1 MVNAVRVIK
10 KRLSYSAFH
19 LLLYIVFV
27 ISATGAAYAG
37 EPIVVGI
44 VVDGKSS
51 LTERYL
57 LEVSAEL
64 KDLLYEDYPVVFKRL
79 PSFSAHWDVSRA
91 TQALKA
97 ALADPETDIVL
108 CAGILTT
115 LAGGSFDERLQKPV
129 IGGFYLDSEF
139 LRLPVSAQG
148 DSLKENFTFIAIP
161 GRILSD
167 LKAFARLLDSGP
179 VYIALDEAL
188 FRGIADLEDKI
199 DGLAREVGLE
209 LRLVPMGTDADS
221 FLSLLPA
228 NSRAV
233 YLTPPLRMEKE
244 QWQKVIDG
252 LAERKVFTFSFR
264 GEQDVRLGVL
274 AGNTPDLRKRLSR
287 RIALH
292 IRMILDGTPPSEL
305 PVGIPLSEVFF
316 LNMKTA
322 SRINWSPPFDLML
335 QAVLVDRHDSISQGD
350 HLTIRDAM
358 EMAIKNNPSRAVAEA
373 ASIVAEES
381 VGIAKSGLLPQVSSD
396 ASWVR
401 IDRERAEA
409 SLGIFPMRTF
419 SVGVALEQ
427 AIFDDSI
434 ISRYRQARRAL
445 ESSLLEQEAV
455 IQDIMLEAG
464 LRYLALLSAEALY
477 RIELENLTLTQ
488 RNLELARL
496 RRQIGVAGPEE
507 VFRFE
512 SLLSEVRGNVIGRKS
527 QVRNAVTGLN
537 RSMGM
542 DQSAEWMTVPMSKEM
557 AIELFLGEKFINLV
571 QNMESFDR
579 LSAFSIDVAMERL
592 RIRSMEMHIEA
603 QKIEVGRLE
612 RRFYLPK
619 VGGSAHYERRLSEDR
634 PAADI
639 PLPGGISGF
648 DLDPGRDD
656 WSLGIKISFPLFEG
670 GRRVKELSAAKAE
683 LKGLRA
689 ELDRF
694 KQISE
699 QEVRDQ
705 LNALYYSY
713 PNIKLTRVSAEMA
726 RENLNVVRDKYAR
739 GAVSILDLL
748 DAQTQAI
755 AREQAASVAVF
766 AMVSDLLRYQRA
778 ISWMGILRT
787 QEEKADFRE
796 KMEKFLSS
804 EKQVGFTNEN
814 H

>member
-1 MVNAVRVIK
+1 MVIVVRDIK
-10 KRLSYSAFH
+10 KRLSYRAFH
-19 LLLYIVFV
+19 LLLYFMFV
-27 ISATGAAYAG
+27 IHASEAACAG
-37 EPIVVGI
+37 EPVVVGI

-57 LEVSAEL
+57 AEVSGEL
-64 KDLLYEDYPVVFKRL
+64 KALLDEDSPVVFKRL

-91 TQALKA
+91 PQALKA
-97 ALADPETDIVL
+97 ALSDPETDVVL

-115 LAGGSFDERLQKPV
+115 LAAGSFDKRLQKPV

-139 LRLPVSAQG
+139 LELPVPEQG
-148 DSLKENFTFIAIP
+148 DSLKENFTFVATP

-167 LKAFARLLDSGP
+167 LKAFARLLDNAP
-179 VYIALDEAL
+179 VYIALDEVL
-188 FRGIADLEDKI
+188 IRGIADLEDKI
-199 DGLAREVGLE
+199 GGLARKVGLE

-221 FLSLLPA
+221 FLSILPV

-233 YLTPPLRMEKE
+233 YLTPPLRMENK

-252 LAERKVFTFSFR
+252 LAERKVLTFSFR

-274 AGNTPDLRKRLSR
+274 AGNIPDLRKRLSR

-305 PVGIPLSEVFF
+305 PVGFPLTEVFF
-316 LNMKTA
+316 LNLKTA
-322 SRINWSPPFDLML
+322 SRVNWSPPFDLML
-335 QAVLVDRHDSISQGD
+335 QAVLVDRHDAVLGGE

-358 EMAIKNNPSRAVAEA
+358 EMAVQNNPSIAIAEA

-381 VGIAKSGLLPQVSSD
+381 VGIARSGLLPQLSSD

-409 SLGIFPMRTF
+409 SLGIFPLRTF

-434 ISRYRQARRAL
+434 ISRYRQARRAF
-445 ESSLLEQEAV
+445 ESSQLDQEAV

-464 LRYLALLSAEALY
+464 LRYLAVLSAEALY
-477 RIELENLTLTQ
+477 RIELENLALTQ

-496 RRQIGVAGPEE
+496 RRQIGAAGPEE

-512 SLLSEVRGNVIGRKS
+512 SLLAEVRADVIGRKS
-527 QVRNAVTGLN
+527 QVRKAVTGLN

-542 DQSAEWMTVPMSKEM
+542 DQSAEWTTVPMSKEA
-557 AIELFLGEKFINLV
+557 AIELFLGEKFIRLV
-571 QNMESFDR
+571 ENMESFDR
-579 LSAFSIDVAMERL
+579 LRAFSIDVAMERL
-592 RIRSMEMHIEA
+592 RIRSMEKHLEA
-603 QKIEVGRLE
+603 QKIEVDRLG
-612 RRFYLPK
+612 RRFYLPT
-619 VGGSAHYERRLSEDR
+619 VGGSAHYERRLSENR
-634 PAADI
+634 PSADI

-656 WSLGIKISFPLFEG
+656 WTLGIKISFPLFEG
-670 GRRVKELSAAKAE
+670 GRRVKELSAARAE

-705 LNALYYSY
+705 LDALYHSY
-713 PNIKLTRVSAEMA
+713 PNINLTRVSAETA
-726 RENLNVVRDKYAR
+726 RENLNVVREKYAR
-739 GAVSILDLL
+739 GAVSIIDLL

-778 ISWMGILRT
+778 ISWMGMLPN
-787 QEEKADFRE
+787 QKEKADFRQKLE
-796 KMEKFLSS
+796 NFLSLQ
-804 EKQVGFTNEN
+804 KQAGFTNEN